1 MGRVKIYVLRA
12 CLRQEDAK
20 EKIFFSSR
28 RLLRKDNC
36 RVFCGKMIVD
46 FLSQEKYFS
55 LSLAERQ
62 LSNFCGKM
70 IVDFL
75 SQEMIAAFLSQKKY
89 CNLSFTERRLL
100 IFFCADNYC

>member
-1 MGRVKIYVLRA
+1 MGRVKIYVLRV
-12 CLRQEDAK
+12 CLRQEDAN

-28 RLLRKDNC
+28 RL
-36 RVFCGKMIVD
+36 CGKMIVD

-70 IVDFL
+70 VVDFL
-75 SQEMIAAFLSQKKY
+75 LRKDS
-89 CNLSFTERRLL
+89 R
-100 IFFCADNYC
+100 